1 MNQSDVIQV
10 IIRTKPANQIVSCVW
25 KVITVIIQSSP
36 SSCITTV
43 TVLKDI
49 TVLMVRYCVNILE
62 IYCNNGWTLAL
73 YQLYL

>member
-1 MNQSDVIQV
+1 MILV

-43 TVLKDI
+43 TALKDI
-49 TVLMVRYCVNILE
+49 TVLMVRNCANILE
-62 IYCNNGWTLAL
+62 LYCNDVH
-73 YQLYL
+73 